1 MIDNLNKRP
10 HLKDKRLIDFQVI
23 TEPEFLET
31 VETPL
36 DKSDSDSGVIEV
48 QSVQVNEKATMLV
61 YVDVGVTMDGFC
73 LFSQVADSINTPLE
87 KIMLGDDFLATH
99 EQAPDLIRETYHL
112 KNSGGARNL
121 SFSKLYAL
129 KRPVSRPPFGLG

>member
-36 DKSDSDSGVIEV
+36 DESDSDSGVIEV

-61 YVDVGVTMDGFC
+61 DVDVGVTMDGFC
-73 LFSQVADSINTPLE
+73 LFSQVADGLDTFGNTRASPRPHP
-87 KIMLGDDFLATH
+87 G
-99 EQAPDLIRETYHL
+99 
-112 KNSGGARNL
+112 NL
-121 SFSKLYAL
+121 SFKEQWWHKKSLIFKTLCPQ
-129 KRPVSRPPFGLG
+129 KTCF